1 MKPTGKTAS
10 LTVFPDETILEV
22 KQKFT
27 NKANL
32 GTSKI
37 NLLYGAKLLKDNL
50 TINDYGINENATLFA
65 FMTI

>member
-1 MKPTGKTAS
+1 MKPTGETTFF
-10 LTVFPDETILEV
+10 TVFPDETILEV

-37 NLLYGAKLLKDNL
+37 NLLYGAKLLKDNH
-50 TINDYGINENATLFA
+50 Y
-65 FMTI
+65 